1 MSCFSRFSLLT
12 IFCAFSLFLAGC
24 ATETSQTV
32 APQQVTAAKTSY
44 SGPRSTVA
52 VGKFDNRSS
61 FMRGLFS
68 DGVDRLGGQA
78 KTILI
83 THMQQANRFKVVDRD
98 NMGEISQEAKFKGK
112 TQKISGADF
121 VITGDVTEFGRK
133 EVGDQQL
140 FGILGRGKTQIA
152 YSKVSL
158 NVVDAVGCL
167 VHSSK
172 NSFCM
177 SVTVTCVFTYTRALI
192 TSPSVVTKSISFLL

>member
-1 MSCFSRFSLLT
+1 MTNLKIMRLLC
-12 IFCAFSLFLAGC
+12 IFFYMPLLFIGC
-24 ATETSQTV
+24 ATESSQSI
-32 APQQVTAAKTSY
+32 APQQVPSAKTAY
-44 SGPRSTVA
+44 GGTKSTVA

-83 THMQQANRFKVVDRD
+83 THMQQANRFIVVDRD
-98 NMGEISQEAKFKGK
+98 NMGEISQEARFKGK
-112 TQKISGADF
+112 AQNISGADF

-158 NVVDAVGCL
+158 NVVDAVT
-167 VHSSK
+167 SQ
-172 NSFCM
+172 
-177 SVTVTCVFTYTRALI
+177 VTRDQL
-192 TSPSVVTKSISFLL
+192 